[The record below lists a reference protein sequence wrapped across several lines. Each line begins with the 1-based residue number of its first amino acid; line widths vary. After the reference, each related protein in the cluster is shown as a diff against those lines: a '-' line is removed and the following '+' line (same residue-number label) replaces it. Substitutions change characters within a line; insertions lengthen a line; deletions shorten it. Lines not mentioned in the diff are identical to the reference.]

1 MPGRIKTPEFTPFLL
16 TFFVNRHKQM
26 NNRKR
31 CTILIS
37 NNIKLGLML
46 IGTLIFLCSYVRSA
60 EATQLK
66 NIRIGEHKTF
76 TRIVFD
82 FQNPVR
88 FREPVIKDR
97 GKLSVVFLDSTITTA
112 MRFQKL
118 RERTRR
124 VHAIK
129 LTQQDSHLT
138 ANITLYSPSFRLK
151 HFSLFSPNRVVLDIY
166 WVKTPSVGFL
176 LKKPLPEKRPE
187 KAFEESAVE
196 DKSPSS
202 SFRYG
207 QLQIYLLVVLVG
219 LNVITVIILALLSFN
234 LLRKRHAVDFTDHG
248 GISDS
253 LKTSDKSVFS
263 IDSRIKEELEKYDRS

>member
-1 MPGRIKTPEFTPFLL
+1 
-16 TFFVNRHKQM
+16 M

-88 FREPVIKDR
+88 FREPIIKDG

-118 RERTRR
+118 RERTKR

-129 LTQQDSHLT
+129 LTQQGSHLT

-166 WVKTPSVGFL
+166 WVKTPSVGFVPRKL
-176 LKKPLPEKRPE
+176 VQKKPVQQKPPERVLTQH
-187 KAFEESAVE
+187 VE
-196 DKSPSS
+196 HIVDGKSPSS
-202 SFRYG
+202 FSRYDK
-207 QLQIYLLVVLVG
+207 LQIYLLVVLVG

-253 LKTSDKSVFS
+253 LRTSDKSVFS